1 MKLGRRL
8 NYHKGRAAIRH
19 YADLREPSDSLRFK
33 LAAAGQGGEGG
44 AGAGLHTA
52 GGHAQTPPRPRHPGT
67 VPPLPPVTRYCED
80 DIQRPVF
87 TTTDCAG
94 AHLAHYDSTTL
105 GSCWAEKGSCVV
117 RHSTG
122 VTVTPPI
129 AGKSEQGSQGTLL
142 HHDTLL

>member
-1 MKLGRRL
+1 MTIIVRIYYETGVAG
-8 NYHKGRAAIRH
+8 HEAE
-19 YADLREPSDSLRFK
+19 LRGHLVSLRQDK
-33 LAAAGQGGEGG
+33 AVRAGLYCTVLYCTVLHCTVGEGG

-105 GSCWAEKGSCVV
+105 GSCWAGKGSCVV
-117 RHSTG
+117 RHRRHRHTAHSWE
-122 VTVTPPI
+122 
-129 AGKSEQGSQGTLL
+129 K
-142 HHDTLL
+142 